1 MPCATGSSDDDH
13 PLPEEAAEETVLTE
27 AEVQDLTE
35 RFLFGDPAGV
45 KATGPTGAATR
56 ATLRLIVTCVAVRKV
71 LWSSRRPEIKALL
84 ADEQGRF
91 DQEELLAHMFINNA
105 LGRPLLPPAVSARAT
120 SERPQATRSRRRR
133 RRRRRRSPKARTS
146 AAISDARAAACKDA
160 SRLSGIAAAEAALGP
175 GACFIWE
182 PKVFQ
187 MKFQQ
192 LFYSK
197 P

>member
-1 MPCATGSSDDDH
+1 MPCATGSSDANH

-71 LWSSRRPEIKALL
+71 LWPYRRPEINALL

-91 DQEELLAHMFINNA
+91 D
-105 LGRPLLPPAVSARAT
+105 ST
-120 SERPQATRSRRRR
+120 
-133 RRRRRRSPKARTS
+133 RRSCCT
-146 AAISDARAAACKDA
+146 
-160 SRLSGIAAAEAALGP
+160 LGP
-175 GACFIWE
+175 
-182 PKVFQ
+182 P
-187 MKFQQ
+187 
-192 LFYSK
+192 L
-197 P
+197 